1 MIKDVEI
8 LLVEDSMYDAELTIR
23 ALKRNNLANNL
34 AHLKDGADA
43 LNFIFS
49 REEYSDRK
57 NYTKPKIIFLDLN
70 MHKIGGL
77 EVLQQ
82 LKSNADTKS
91 IPVVIL
97 TSSKEDPDVKRC
109 YELGANSYVVK
120 PVDFDNFQKAI
131 AELGFYWMVVNQ
143 PAI

>member
-23 ALKRNNLANNL
+23 ALYKNNSANNL
-34 AHLKDGADA
+34 VHLKDGADA
-43 LNFIFS
+43 LDFIFAKG
-49 REEYSDRK
+49 EYSDRK
-57 NYTKPKIIFLDLN
+57 SCKKPKIIFLDLN
-70 MHKIGGL
+70 MPKVGGL

-82 LKSNADTKS
+82 LKSNEHTKS

-97 TSSKEDPDVKRC
+97 TSSKEDPDVKKC

-120 PVDFDNFQKAI
+120 PVDFENFQKAI
-131 AELGFYWMVVNQ
+131 AELGFYWIIVNQ
-143 PAI
+143 PAV

>member
-23 ALKRNNLANNL
+23 ALNKNNSANNL
-34 AHLKDGADA
+34 VHLKDAADA
-43 LNFIFS
+43 LDFIFAKG
-49 REEYSDRK
+49 EYSDRK
-57 NYTKPKIIFLDLN
+57 SCSKPKIIFLDLN
-70 MHKIGGL
+70 MPKVGGL

-82 LKSNADTKS
+82 LKSNEQTKS

-97 TSSKEDPDVKRC
+97 TSSKEDPDVKKC

-120 PVDFDNFQKAI
+120 PVDYENFQKAI
-131 AELGFYWMVVNQ
+131 AELGFYWIIVNQ
-143 PAI
+143 PAV

>member
-34 AHLKDGADA
+34 VHLKDGADA

-49 REEYSDRK
+49 REEYFDRK

-70 MHKIGGL
+70 MPKIGGL